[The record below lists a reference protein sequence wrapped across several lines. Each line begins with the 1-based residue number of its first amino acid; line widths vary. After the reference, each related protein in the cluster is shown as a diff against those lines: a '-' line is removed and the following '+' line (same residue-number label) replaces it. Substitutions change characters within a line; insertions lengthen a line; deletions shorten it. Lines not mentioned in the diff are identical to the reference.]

1 MNTEKIEWHDVQGL
15 LLSGYPQLPY
25 SAYVAWHFLPGQ
37 RDAAKRWLRDLAE
50 RLMRADRIEGE
61 DDGATDLQLPP
72 TNIRALKA
80 MRVGDRTAINLAI
93 TASGLQELDLD
104 EHQLSDFS
112 VEFLEGMAP
121 KPTSGRRM
129 PRRSGLLGDA
139 GESSP
144 CRWEWGG
151 WGPSAE
157 VHGMLLLY
165 ASEEHVLQAL
175 VQAELHAMNGVADVV
190 VTGDQG
196 NGRPVIV
203 HGRLYDDAKEHFGFV
218 DGISQPIIEGS
229 PLAIRSEENAKNEKK
244 AKSCHTPAD
253 SGERDR
259 VLSAKDRRIS
269 LVKPGEFVLGYR
281 NERRERISSQSV
293 KPGSNLRDLLRNG
306 TYLVFRQ
313 LEQDVDAFEKF
324 VASLATRMHG
334 KADVEATEEVAARL
348 IGRYRN
354 GAPLVR
360 AGADSPSAPER
371 NDFLYA
377 YEDESGMACP
387 IGAHIR
393 RANPRDAI
401 GSDPDVALK
410 LSKMH
415 RIIRRGRPY
424 GARRGEQDETTGK
437 GSRRGTAFIAL
448 NADIAGQFEMIQHS
462 WLNNPQFGG
471 LPVGTDPISHVAH
484 DGDELVIQQ
493 RPFNLHIEKP
503 RPFVTVRGGAYFFL
517 PGINAIRALAD

>member
-1 MNTEKIEWHDVQGL
+1 MHTEKIEWHDVQGL
-15 LLSGYPQLPY
+15 LLSGYPQLQY
-25 SAYVAWHFLPGQ
+25 SAYVAWRFLPGQ
-37 RDAAKRWLRDLAE
+37 RDAAKRWLRNLAE
-50 RLMRADRIEGE
+50 RLMRADGIEAK
-61 DDGATDLQLPP
+61 DDGTADPHLPP

-80 MRVGDRTAINLAI
+80 MRGGDRTAINLAI
-93 TASGLQELDLD
+93 TASGLKELDLD
-104 EHQLSDFS
+104 EQRLSDFS

-151 WGPSAE
+151 WGQAVE

-175 VQAELHAMNGVADVV
+175 IHAELRAMNGGAEVV
-190 VTGDQG
+190 VTGDHG
-196 NGRPVIV
+196 NGQPVIV
-203 HGRLYDDAKEHFGFV
+203 RGRLYDDAKEHFGFI

-229 PLAIRSEENAKNEKK
+229 PLAIRSEKNAKPG
-244 AKSCHTPAD
+244 HTPAG
-253 SGERDR
+253 SGKGGK

-269 LVKPGEFVLGYR
+269 VVKPGEFVLGYR
-281 NERRERISSQSV
+281 NERRERVSSQSAR
-293 KPGSNLRDLLRNG
+293 PGSNLRDLLRNG

-313 LEQDVDAFEKF
+313 LEQDVDAFESF
-324 VASLATRMHG
+324 VTGLAKRLHG
-334 KADVEATEEVAARL
+334 EADAETKEQVAARL
-348 IGRYRN
+348 IGRYRS
-354 GAPLVR
+354 GEPLVR

-377 YEDESGMACP
+377 YEDKSGMACP

-401 GSDPDVALK
+401 GSDPDFALK

-424 GARRGEQDETTGK
+424 GARRGEQDETTGSP
-437 GSRRGTAFIAL
+437 SRRGTAFIAL

-471 LPVGTDPISHVAH
+471 LPVGTDPISHVAR
-484 DGDELVIQQ
+484 DEDELVVQQ
-493 RPFNLHIEKP
+493 SPFNLHIEKP

-517 PGINAIRALAD
+517 PGINALRALTD